1 MTRTIAPEVV
11 ERFVEEATAQVVSIR
26 SQIDRYFGD
35 RDQLEALEEARRL
48 THRVKGEAS
57 MIGLA
62 DFSQLAHYQEQ
73 LLEQAVGDSSELR
86 DAVLPLVLTLNTS
99 LHDYLSALPNGAGSS
114 SLRDALVAY
123 RRFLDLPADE
133 DEVEWQ
139 RLAGSSLL
147 TDKSTHATSVVENAK
162 SPETPETRDIQ
173 GQLKATRAEATST
186 RGFTLPAGQREAFCQ
201 DVADR
206 MQIVTDLLNA
216 PSPLEEDDLGEIR
229 RSLHSVKGAAS
240 VIGLS
245 TIAELAHAA
254 EDFLQRLAEDGAEMT
269 SERRTFLQR
278 LVDTICELADG
289 NDAQTSVAE
298 LFEKLGARSVT
309 EEVHQLATSGA
320 AATAARSAGTV
331 SDAELDA
338 IRQDL
343 AHRVSEELLAVYR
356 EEAEDHLKQLYNGL
370 NSLQTA
376 IHDRTF
382 LQAIRRSAHTL
393 KGAAGA
399 VGLRVVTK
407 LAHRME
413 DLLDLLYEGA
423 KPVTPS
429 ILVLLL
435 DTTDR
440 LHDLSLD
447 SYDQEDQ
454 LVRIATLYNEY
465 AQLLNPQPSE
475 RVASEIAIQSAIR
488 PTPSA
493 TPVPF
498 VRNQEVVEDDGAVQ
512 SRAPHDRRVNDQMLR
527 VPIGRVDE
535 LVRTVSELIIN
546 RTTFEQR
553 MTDFV
558 RCVDELRPVLGRLR
572 SVANEMETRY
582 SIDQLRGGTLRR
594 SEYPVTSPVSSDP
607 RHLEEFDTLEFD
619 RYNEF
624 HLLARTISES
634 TSDVNT
640 ITNELRTLIGDFDSL
655 LVRQDRLSRD
665 TQDRLMRIRM
675 VPLAALATRLHRAV
689 RVVATGQGK
698 RVDFIIEGEDTELDK
713 TVLEEIIDPLLHLL
727 RNAVDHGVE
736 PPDLRLVKG
745 KPEQATIRV
754 RAFYQGTQVVLRISD
769 DGSGLDAQRIVQ
781 AAIKRGHLS
790 AAEAEAMTA
799 QEIFPYIF
807 VPGLSTAAQ
816 VSEVSGRGVGMDI
829 VRDKVQRL
837 KGTITVDSEPDKGT
851 TFTIR
856 LPMTMAVTR
865 ALLVVSGKELFAVP
879 MQSIVQIA
887 RLDKTQIER
896 LGNDPIIRLDGHACP
911 LIRLSEHLHLREV
924 EDEGSTIPVIIVRSG
939 DRQVAVRV
947 EKILS
952 GRDVVV
958 KTLGTHLRKVPG
970 LVGAT
975 LLGDGTIVPILD
987 PNTLSTADTPATP
1000 IPHRST
1006 TPTRETTMNVMI
1018 VDDSVSVRRVMENL
1032 IHAQGWVPLVAKDG
1046 LDAIEILQSVD
1057 VVPDIFLLD
1066 IEMPRM
1072 DGFELLAT
1080 LRSMP
1085 KFRQTPI
1092 VMVTS
1097 RAGEKHRTKA
1107 LSLGASEYLI
1117 KPYQDDALIATIQRL
1132 RTRQRESALV

>member
-1 MTRTIAPEVV
+1 MTRNIAPEVI
-11 ERFVEEATAQVVSIR
+11 ERFVEDATTQVQSIHAQVQR
-26 SQIDRYFGD
+26 YHEDRARTD
-35 RDQLEALEEARRL
+35 ALEEARRL

-73 LLEQAVGDSSELR
+73 LLEQAAGDESELR
-86 DAVLPLVLTLNTS
+86 EALLPLVATLNTS
-99 LHDYLSALPNGAGSS
+99 LQRYLEDLCSDRDEQLP
-114 SLRDALVAY
+114 LREAFLTY
-123 RRFLDLPADE
+123 RRFIDLPASDDE
-133 DEVEWQ
+133 AVWS
-139 RLAGSSLL
+139 RLAG
-147 TDKSTHATSVVENAK
+147 TGATESPVDATAPA
-162 SPETPETRDIQ
+162 SPEPPTALQASQRD
-173 GQLKATRAEATST
+173 
-186 RGFTLPAGQREAFCQ
+186 AFCQ

-206 MQIVTDLLNA
+206 MQIITDLLSDS
-216 PSPLEEDDLGEIR
+216 SPLEEDDLRQIR
-229 RSLHSVKGAAS
+229 RSLHSVKGAAG
-240 VIGLS
+240 VIGFS
-245 TIAELAHAA
+245 AIAELAHAT
-254 EDFLQRLAEDGAEMT
+254 EDYLQRLTEEDVEISSDAR
-269 SERRTFLQR
+269 SLLQR
-278 LVDTICELADG
+278 VTDAICELADG
-289 NDAQTSVAE
+289 NATSEHIRE
-298 LFEKLGARSVT
+298 LFVQLGYDAK
-309 EEVHQLATSGA
+309 TSHASNGSS
-320 AATAARSAGTV
+320 ATATNADRLPSNEPISQA
-331 SDAELDA
+331 ALDA
-338 IRQDL
+338 IRTDL
-343 AHRVSEELLAVYR
+343 EHRVTDELLAVYR
-356 EEAEDHLKQLYNGL
+356 EEAEDHIKQLYNGL

-413 DLLDLLYEGA
+413 DLLDLLYEGT
-423 KPVTPS
+423 KQVTPP

-440 LHDLSLD
+440 LHDLSFD
-447 SYDQEDQ
+447 AYDKEDQ
-454 LVRIATLYNEY
+454 LARIARLYGEY
-465 AQLLNPQPSE
+465 AEILKPAADEQRAN
-475 RVASEIAIQSAIR
+475 EIAIQSAIAA
-488 PTPSA
+488 PLTSA
-493 TPVPF
+493 SPATI
-498 VRNQEVVEDDGAVQ
+498 RSEDSNDEGGAIQ
-512 SRAPHDRRVNDQMLR
+512 SRAPFDRRVSDQMLR

-535 LVRTVSELIIN
+535 LVRIVSELIIN

-553 MTDFV
+553 MADFV
-558 RCVDELRPVLGRLR
+558 RYVDELRPVLGRLR
-572 SVANEMETRY
+572 TVANEMETRH
-582 SIDQLRGGTLRR
+582 SVDQLR
-594 SEYPVTSPVSSDP
+594 TSPSRRNPSLSATALPNDQ
-607 RHLEEFDTLEFD
+607 RHLDEFDTLEFD

-624 HLLARTISES
+624 HLLARSISES

-689 RVVATGQGK
+689 RVVATNQGK

-713 TVLEEIIDPLLHLL
+713 TVLEEIVDPLLHLL

-745 KPEQATIRV
+745 KPEQATIRI

-769 DGSGLDAQRIVQ
+769 DGSGLDSQRIVQ
-781 AAIKRGHLS
+781 AAIKRGHLT
-790 AAEAEAMTA
+790 AAEAESMTA

-807 VPGLSTAAQ
+807 VPGLSTATQ

-837 KGTITVDSEPDKGT
+837 KGTITVESEPDKGT

-865 ALLVVSGKELFAVP
+865 ALLVVAGKELFAVP

-887 RLDKTQIER
+887 RLEKSQIER

-911 LIRLSEHLHLREV
+911 LIRLSEHLLLREV
-924 EDEGSTIPVIIVRSG
+924 EDEGNTIPIFIVRAG
-939 DRQVAVRV
+939 DRRVAVRV
-947 EKILS
+947 ERILS

-987 PNTLSTADTPATP
+987 PNTLSKSESPSLP
-1000 IPHRST
+1000 
-1006 TPTRETTMNVMI
+1006 TPTRSPSVSRDSTTNVMI

-1032 IHAQGWVPLVAKDG
+1032 VHSQGWMPLVAKDG
-1046 LDAIEILQSVD
+1046 LDAMEILQSVD
-1057 VVPDIFLLD
+1057 VSPDVFLLD

-1085 KFRQTPI
+1085 KYRNTPI
-1092 VMVTS
+1092 IMVTS
-1097 RAGEKHRTKA
+1097 RAGEKHRSKA
-1107 LSLGASEYLI
+1107 LSLGASEYLV
-1117 KPYQDDALIATIQRL
+1117 KPYQDDHLIATIERL
-1132 RTRQRESALV
+1132 RAHQRERALV